1 MSEVKELKAVKR
13 ERAGKGSSREL
24 RRNGQIPAVIY
35 GDKQPALSIAV
46 DYKTVYYLIYGG
58 GFKSTVFNIE
68 VDGKN
73 IKVQPKDYQMN
84 PVKDTPIHVDFIRVA

>member
-1 MSEVKELKAVKR
+1 MSEVKVLKAEKR
-13 ERAGKGSSREL
+13 ERAGKGSSRDI
-24 RRNGQIPAVIY
+24 RRNGLIPAVIY
-35 GDKQPALSIAV
+35 GNKQPALSITV

-58 GFKSTVFNIE
+58 GFKSTIFNIE
-68 VDGKN
+68 VDGQT